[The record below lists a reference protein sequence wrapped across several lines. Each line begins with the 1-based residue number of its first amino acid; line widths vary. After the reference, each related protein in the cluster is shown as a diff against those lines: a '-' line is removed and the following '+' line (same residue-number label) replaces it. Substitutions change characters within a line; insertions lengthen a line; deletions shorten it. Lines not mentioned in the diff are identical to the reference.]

1 MPQPTPHRVAVLA
14 FDGLVAG
21 DLAIPCEIFQLAE
34 TPDGRFPY
42 QVAVCA
48 GKPRVK
54 THAYDLQIRTRLDAA
69 RMAHTVVIPGLAD
82 PAQAV
87 PQDIIEAVRHA
98 HARGARIA
106 SICTGA
112 FVLAASGILDG
123 LKATTH
129 WKAAEL
135 LAKRYPKIQVNPN
148 VLFVDNGQVL
158 TSAGAAAGMDLCLHM
173 IKRDHGAAV
182 AANSARLAVVPLER
196 AGGQAQ
202 FIVRSTPTS
211 HSNLTPL
218 LQWIESRL
226 AENLTVRALADKAA
240 ISVRTLNRRFQELL
254 GVSPLQWV
262 IQARVNRA
270 REILETTDLPMERVA
285 TEVGFGSAVSLREHF
300 QQLAGTSPMM
310 YRRAFRTKA
319 RE

>member
-1 MPQPTPHRVAVLA
+1 MPRKAPHRIAVLA

-21 DLAIPCEIFQLAE
+21 DLAAPCEIFPLAE
-34 TPDGRFPY
+34 TLDGRRPY
-42 QVAVCA
+42 DVQVCA
-48 GKPRVK
+48 SKPRVR
-54 THAYDLQIRTRLDAA
+54 THAYDLHIRARLDVA
-69 RMAHTVVIPGLAD
+69 RHAHTVIVPGLAD
-82 PAQAV
+82 PSHDV
-87 PQDIIEAVRHA
+87 PRDILDLIRHA
-98 HARGARIA
+98 HAAGARIA

-129 WKAAEL
+129 WKAADQ
-135 LAKRYPKIQVNPN
+135 LARRYPAIDVNPN

-202 FIVRSTPTS
+202 FIVRPTPAS
-211 HSNLTPL
+211 HTDLTPL
-218 LQWIESRL
+218 LHWIESRL
-226 AENLTVRALADKAA
+226 SQNLTVGALADQAA
-240 ISVRTLNRRFQELL
+240 VSVRTLNRRFQELL

-270 REILETTDLPMERVA
+270 RGMLETTDLPVERVA
-285 TEVGFGSAVSLREHF
+285 MEVGFGSAVSLREHF
-300 QQLAGTSPMM
+300 TGIVGTSPMG
-310 YRRAFRTKA
+310 YRRAFRRTG
-319 RE
+319 

>member
-1 MPQPTPHRVAVLA
+1 MPPPTPHRVAVLA

-21 DLAIPCEIFQLAE
+21 DLSIPCEIFQLAE
-34 TPDGRFPY
+34 TQDGRHPY
-42 QVAVCA
+42 AVQVHAS
-48 GKPRVK
+48 KPRVR
-54 THAYDLQIRTRLDAA
+54 THAYDLHIRHRLDAA
-69 RMAHTVVIPGLAD
+69 RGADTLVIPGMAD
-82 PAQAV
+82 PADSV
-87 PQDIIEAVRHA
+87 PDDILDLIRHA

-129 WKAAEL
+129 WKAAGL
-135 LAKRYPKIQVNPN
+135 LARRYPAIDVNPN

-202 FIVRSTPTS
+202 FIVRPTPAS
-211 HSNLTPL
+211 HTDLTPL
-218 LQWIESRL
+218 LHWIEHRL
-226 AENLTVRALADKAA
+226 AENLTVAALASQAA
-240 ISVRTLNRRFQELL
+240 VSVRTLNRRFQELL

-270 REILETTDLPMERVA
+270 RGMLETTDLPVERVA
-285 TEVGFGSAVSLREHF
+285 MEVGFGSAVSLREHF
-300 QQLAGTSPMM
+300 TGIVGTSPMG
-310 YRRAFRTKA
+310 YRRAFRRA
-319 RE
+319 A

>member
-1 MPQPTPHRVAVLA
+1 MPKPAPHRVAVLA

-21 DLAIPCEIFQLAE
+21 DLAMPCEIFQLAE
-34 TPDGRFPY
+34 TLDGGLPY
-42 QVAVCA
+42 QVDVCA
-48 GKPRVK
+48 SRPRVK
-54 THAYDLQIRTRLDAA
+54 THAYDLHVRARLDVARAA
-69 RMAHTVVIPGLAD
+69 DTVVIPGLAD
-82 PAQAV
+82 PR
-87 PQDIIEAVRHA
+87 QDIPKDIVDVVRHA
-98 HARGARIA
+98 HSAGARIA

-129 WKAAEL
+129 WKAADL
-135 LAKRYPKIQVNPN
+135 LAQRYPKIQVNPN

-173 IKRDHGAAV
+173 IKRDHGTAV

-202 FIVRSTPTS
+202 FIVRPTPTS
-211 HSNLTPL
+211 HTDLTQL
-218 LQWIESRL
+218 LHWIEGRL
-226 AENLTVRALADKAA
+226 GENLTVRALADQAA
-240 ISVRTLNRRFQELL
+240 VSVRTLNRRFQELL

-270 REILETTDLPMERVA
+270 RGMLETTDLPVERVA
-285 TEVGFGSAVSLREHF
+285 MEVGFGSAVSLREHF
-300 QQLAGTSPMM
+300 LGIVGTSPMM
-310 YRRAFRTKA
+310 YRRAFRKVG
-319 RE
+319 